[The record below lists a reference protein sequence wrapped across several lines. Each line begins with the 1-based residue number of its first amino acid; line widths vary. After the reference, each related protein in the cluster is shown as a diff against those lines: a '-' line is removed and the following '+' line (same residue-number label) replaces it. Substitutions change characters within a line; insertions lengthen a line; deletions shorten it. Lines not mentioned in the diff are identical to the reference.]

1 VEQISDLVESLAHD
15 SRNADA
21 LRKRPRAVRQLR
33 SALVSHESE
42 KVREACAEILGDLD
56 DTTAVPEL
64 IQALLDKSV
73 HVRFDALWALEK
85 VLRVDL
91 RWWLRVEAYKD
102 QAHRLHGRVSVWW
115 KKNRNYVW
123 W

>member
-1 VEQISDLVESLAHD
+1 VERIADLIESLARD

-33 SALVSHESE
+33 TALVSHKSE
-42 KVREACAEILGDLD
+42 NVRETCAEILGDLE

-64 IQALLDKSV
+64 IQALLDESV

-85 VLRVDL
+85 VLRADL

-102 QAHRLHGRVSVWW
+102 QAPRLHSRVSTWW
-115 KKNRNYVW
+115 KKNRDYV
-123 W
+123 